1 MHYEKKYILHFVI
14 LLACLILSSCQKEGL
29 SRGLYYADTEDGV
42 AYLELKSRHDCS
54 MWFNPDNKND
64 NGFWAVQD
72 GGINLTAS
80 AEIKI
85 GRYTHYWYCSSD
97 PNDSPVFDDAFF
109 VTFHEI
115 YRNRDFR
122 LHFVRLK

>member
-1 MHYEKKYILHFVI
+1 MHHEKKYILHFVI

-54 MWFNPDNKND
+54 MWFNPDNQND
-64 NGFWAVQD
+64 GYWAVQD
-72 GGINLTAS
+72 GGLILIIS
-80 AEIKI
+80 ANIKV
-85 GRYTHYWYCSSD
+85 GQYTHAWFCSSD
-97 PNDSPVFDDAFF
+97 PSETPVLEDQFYI
-109 VTFHEI
+109 TFHEI

-122 LHFVRLK
+122 LHFVRFK